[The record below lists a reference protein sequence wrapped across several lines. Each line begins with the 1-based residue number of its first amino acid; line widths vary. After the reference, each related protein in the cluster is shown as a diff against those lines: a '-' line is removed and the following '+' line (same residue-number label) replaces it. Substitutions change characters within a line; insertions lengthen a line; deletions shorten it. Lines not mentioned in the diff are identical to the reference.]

1 MTTRRAR
8 RDALRRRRERLEPLV
23 YVGARYAHAF
33 LNLLPWSAS
42 RSVARCLGRLAYLLD
57 SRERRA
63 MALENLRRSFP
74 SWTAAH
80 AEQVLKDVYHH
91 LAVSISDTLS
101 FVRLVRGTGLDQLV
115 ERVGFEKLEGVRRR
129 TGIVFVTGHFGH
141 WEVLG
146 AALPLLGYPVWSVGR
161 PLRNRLVDRYVRRM
175 RQKTGQRMLSSR
187 GAMLQLIR
195 LLKRGQNV
203 GLLVD
208 QDARKTGVFVDFFGR
223 PASTTPTPARL
234 AIYTGAPIAFV
245 YARRAGRA
253 SRFRI
258 VLADLIEPQQQGDP
272 DAEVRRI
279 TQRLTSDLEREIR
292 KAPEEW
298 LWLHRRWK
306 TYPGKYRPV

>member
-1 MTTRRAR
+1 
-8 RDALRRRRERLEPLV
+8 
-23 YVGARYAHAF
+23 
-33 LNLLPWSAS
+33 
-42 RSVARCLGRLAYLLD
+42 
-57 SRERRA
+57 
-63 MALENLRRSFP
+63 
-74 SWTAAH
+74 
-80 AEQVLKDVYHH
+80 
-91 LAVSISDTLS
+91 
-101 FVRLVRGTGLDQLV
+101 
-115 ERVGFEKLEGVRRR
+115 
-129 TGIVFVTGHFGH
+129 
-141 WEVLG
+141 
-146 AALPLLGYPVWSVGR
+146 
-161 PLRNRLVDRYVRRM
+161 
-175 RQKTGQRMLSSR
+175 
-187 GAMLQLIR
+187 

-245 YARRAGRA
+245 YARQVGRA

-292 KAPEEW
+292 NAPEEW
-298 LWLHRRWK
+298 LWLHHRWK